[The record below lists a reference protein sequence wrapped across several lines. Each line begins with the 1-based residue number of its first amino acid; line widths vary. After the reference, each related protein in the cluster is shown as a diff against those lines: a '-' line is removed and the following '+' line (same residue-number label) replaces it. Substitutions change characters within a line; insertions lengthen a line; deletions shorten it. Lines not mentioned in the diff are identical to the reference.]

1 MISPERMVVIPARG
15 GSKRIPQKNIR
26 PFFSQPL
33 IGWSIAAAR
42 ESGLFDVVQVS
53 TDDETVAKTARD
65 LGAEVPFF
73 RPKELGGDFTGT
85 DVVLL
90 HWLQWLEDQG
100 RLPKYLCCVYPTAP
114 FLTGAVI
121 QGAYEVLCRH
131 KAHSVLIASTPTMT
145 PWRALKC
152 EADGRVA
159 YQWPE
164 HYSTRSQD
172 FPDTCQDANQ
182 CYWLNV
188 KSYLKD
194 PRLINKNTFPYFIP
208 CWDAQDIN
216 TMEDWEM
223 AERLFELNQKK
234 LKAHGQ

>member
-1 MISPERMVVIPARG
+1 MISPECMVVIPARG

-26 PFFSQPL
+26 LFFGQPL

-42 ESGLFDVVQVS
+42 ESGLFDTVYVS

-65 LGAEVPFF
+65 LDAEVPFL
-73 RPKELGGDFTGT
+73 RPSELSEDFTGT
-85 DVVLL
+85 DAVLT
-90 HWLQWLEDQG
+90 HWLKWLEAAG
-100 RLPKYLCCVYPTAP
+100 CLPKYLCCVYPTAP

-121 QGAYEVLCRH
+121 QGSYEVMCQQ
-131 KAHSVLIASTPTMT
+131 KAHSVLIAISSAMT

-172 FPDTCQDANQ
+172 FPKTCQDANQ
-182 CYWLNV
+182 CYWLDV
-188 KSYLKD
+188 ESYRND
-194 PRLINKNTFPYFIP
+194 PRLINENTFPFFIP
-208 CWDAQDIN
+208 RWDAQDIN
-216 TMEDWEM
+216 TDEDWEM

-234 LKAHGQ
+234 EQAHGQ